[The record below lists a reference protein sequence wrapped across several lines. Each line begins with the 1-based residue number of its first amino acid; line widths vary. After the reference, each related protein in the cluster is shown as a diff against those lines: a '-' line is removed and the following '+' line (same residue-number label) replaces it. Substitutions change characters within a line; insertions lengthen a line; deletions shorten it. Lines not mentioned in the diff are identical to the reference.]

1 MMKTGVETMRHLI
14 PTLFVAAALAAAPA
28 TAREKLAPEDQLA
41 KLLEGRVAGKPQ
53 DCIPLSTT
61 RSSQIIDKT
70 AIVYRVGSTLW
81 VNRPKGGAE
90 SLDDDDILVLKTSG
104 SQLCSIDTLELHDR
118 TSHMYSG
125 FVSLGEFVPY
135 RRAKGE

>member
-1 MMKTGVETMRHLI
+1 MRHLI
-14 PTLFVAAALAAAPA
+14 PTLFVAAALAAVPA

-41 KLLEGRVAGKPQ
+41 KLLEGRIAGKPQ

-61 RSSQIIDKT
+61 QSSQIIDKT

-118 TSHMYSG
+118 SSHMYSG

-135 RRAKGE
+135 RRAKAE

>member
-1 MMKTGVETMRHLI
+1 MRHLI
-14 PTLFVAAALAAAPA
+14 PALLAAAAIAASPAA

-53 DCIPLSTT
+53 SCIPLSTT

-70 AIVYRVGSTLW
+70 AIVYRIGSTLW

-118 TSHMYSG
+118 SSHMYSG

-135 RRAKGE
+135 RRDKGE

>member
-1 MMKTGVETMRHLI
+1 MRHLI
-14 PTLFVAAALAAAPA
+14 PTLFVAAALAAVPA

-53 DCIPLSTT
+53 NCIPLSTT
-61 RSSQIIDKT
+61 QSSQIIDKT
-70 AIVYRVGSTLW
+70 AIVYKAGSTYW

>member
-1 MMKTGVETMRHLI
+1 MRHLI
-14 PTLFVAAALAAAPA
+14 PTLFVAAALAAVPA

-53 DCIPLSTT
+53 NCIPLSTT
-61 RSSQIIDKT
+61 QSSQIIDKT

-135 RRAKGE
+135 RRAKAE

>member
-1 MMKTGVETMRHLI
+1 MRPLIFTM
-14 PTLFVAAALAAAPA
+14 LAAAVVAVPGA
-28 TAREKLAPEDQLA
+28 AAAKEKLAPEA
-41 KLLEGRVAGKPQ
+41 KLEKLLDGRVAGAPQ
-53 DCIPLSTT
+53 DCIPLSSVS
-61 RSSQIIDKT
+61 SSQIIDKT

-90 SLDDDDILVLKTSG
+90 TLNDDDILVTKLTG
-104 SQLCSIDTLELHDR
+104 SQLCSIDTVELRDR

-135 RRAKGE
+135 RRAKAE